1 MTFDMNRT
9 WSMALALLSAN
20 GQLLAIIAGVFL
32 LLPGTLFYVAMPDF
46 MTTLATQTNP
56 DPDMVLAML
65 REAAVPLIVLGLVML
80 VAQIIGYL
88 AMIALMGEDRPTV
101 GEALRRALAYL
112 PTTIGVSLLLMLGY
126 VVFVALAAVALGL
139 LIAGG
144 IAAGGEVVGGI
155 LAFVGAIAMIVGL
168 VYLATR
174 FILTMPIIALEG
186 VTGPWTVCKRSWALT
201 KSYALKIF
209 FFYVLIFAA
218 YIVIAMI
225 LSSIFGVVAGL
236 LGNGAGAALVL
247 GLSNGLVGAA
257 VAMLFSAI
265 MVAMHRQLAG
275 LSPAAIDQTFG

>member
-32 LLPGTLFYVAMPDF
+32 LLPGTLFYVAMPDI

-80 VAQIIGYL
+80 MAQIIGYL

-112 PTTIGVSLLLMLGY
+112 PTTIGVTLLLMLGY
-126 VVFVALAAVALGL
+126 VVFAGLAAVALGL
-139 LIAGG
+139 LTAVG
-144 IAAGGEVVGGI
+144 IGVGGEVVGGI
-155 LAFVGAIAMIVGL
+155 LVFVGVIAMIVGL

-186 VTGPWTVCKRSWALT
+186 ITGPWTVCKRSWSLT
-201 KSYALKIF
+201 KSNALKIF

-225 LSSIFGVVAGL
+225 LSSIFGVLAGL

-247 GLSNGLVGAA
+247 GLSNGLIGAA

-275 LSPAAIDQTFG
+275 LSPTAIDQTFG

>member
-32 LLPGTLFYVAMPDF
+32 LLPGTLFYVAMPDI

-65 REAAVPLIVLGLVML
+65 REAMVPLIVMGLVML

-112 PTTIGVSLLLMLGY
+112 PTTIGVTLLLTLGY
-126 VVFVALAAVALGL
+126 VV
-139 LIAGG
+139 
-144 IAAGGEVVGGI
+144 VV
-155 LAFVGAIAMIVGL
+155 FVGALVIALLVAGAIAVGGDVLGGVLAVIGAIALIVGI
-168 VYLATR
+168 VFLATR
-174 FILTMPIIALEG
+174 FILTMPIVALEG
-186 VTGPWTVCKRSWALT
+186 VTGPWTVCKRSWQLT
-201 KSYALKIF
+201 RSNALKIF

-225 LSSIFGVVAGL
+225 LSSIFGVLAGL

-247 GLSNGLVGAA
+247 GLSNGLIGAA

-275 LSPAAIDQTFG
+275 LSPTAIDQTFG